1 MNKIKKGDV
10 FNIGKNTNPFDTI
23 YVKNLSDGTT
33 TKTMTDVLAAKYR
46 HMIKLRFKIGELG
59 TDDVFGTV
67 NLD

>member
-1 MNKIKKGDV
+1 
-10 FNIGKNTNPFDTI
+10 
-23 YVKNLSDGTT
+23 
-33 TKTMTDVLAAKYR
+33 MTDVLAAKYR